1 MLKEYD
7 IRWDIEQRNEF
18 QELTTFDETTDIFI
32 NAIVNKYKEL
42 EVKKISE
49 KSIREL
55 ASSISQIA
63 EDVNEIRH
71 LNYDIAKGFE
81 NYIRLKQD
89 LEEIRKIIDKYKK
102 PQDDD

>member
-55 ASSISQIA
+55 ASSISPLTK
-63 EDVNEIRH
+63 V
-71 LNYDIAKGFE
+71 GFIGLLF
-81 NYIRLKQD
+81 NLDLKQN
-89 LEEIRKIIDKYKK
+89 
-102 PQDDD
+102 